1 MSSWRAL
8 IVDDE
13 RLARQDL
20 NKLLDEFDEVEVLGE
35 ASDGQE
41 ALAKIQDLSPD
52 LVFLDIQMP
61 GMSGFDLLEKIDSSI
76 KVIFVTAFDEY
87 AIRAFEVNALDY
99 LLKPISNKRLAE
111 SISRL
116 EIEQAEAEVDDQR
129 PLKHRDRLLIRLD
142 NHLRFLKIDDVTC
155 IESAGDYSEVH
166 TSDGVKHLVYK
177 PMNEWERRLP
187 DDTFCR
193 IHRSTI
199 VNLDALDRLE
209 EWFNHSYRVYICG
222 IEKPFVMSRRYAA
235 KLKKKM
241 S

>member
-1 MSSWRAL
+1 MSQYRAL

-20 NKLLDEFDEVEVLGE
+20 RKLLDDLSEVEVLGE
-35 ASDGQE
+35 ASDGE
-41 ALAKIQDLSPD
+41 DALEKIKQLDPD
-52 LVFLDIQMP
+52 LLFLDIQMP
-61 GMSGFDLLEKIDSSI
+61 GISGFDLLEKLDSQI
-76 KVIFVTAFDEY
+76 KIIFVTAFDEY

-99 LLKPISNKRLAE
+99 LLKPVSAKRLKE
-111 SISRL
+111 SLGRL
-116 EIEQAEAEVDDQR
+116 ETETLESQVDDQR

-142 NHLRFLKIDDVTC
+142 NHLRFLKVDDITC

-166 TSDGVKHLVYK
+166 TQDGAKHLVYK

-187 DDTFCR
+187 EDTFCR

-199 VNLDALDRLE
+199 VNLDALERLE
-209 EWFNHSYRVYICG
+209 EWFNHSFRVYING